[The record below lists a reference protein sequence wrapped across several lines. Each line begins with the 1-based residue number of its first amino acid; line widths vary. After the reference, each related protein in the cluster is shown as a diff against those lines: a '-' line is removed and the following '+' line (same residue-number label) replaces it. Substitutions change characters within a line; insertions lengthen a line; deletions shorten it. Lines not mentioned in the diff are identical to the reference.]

1 MFSKIIK
8 RINQMHI
15 YRNYSKMYKYV
26 EPYKFRALI
35 AILVSIPIGVL
46 DTVIPGA
53 LKYYIDGITNSKLST
68 VVVYMPLLIVAFTL
82 FQSALTYIA
91 NYVNAWV
98 GANISNSLKRDLYAK
113 LMRCTA
119 SFFDKNASGVVQMR
133 FNSDVDVACGGLLNN
148 VKNFTKKFFNS
159 VGYVGVLLFTSW
171 KLACVAIIVLGIA
184 LLPLNGVK
192 KRIKS
197 ITDNIVISGASVATS
212 YVETF
217 NGNRII
223 SSYNLYDYQLSKFI
237 DKLKAC
243 FKIGMK
249 MVQRTGILAP
259 IMHFVVGA
267 GVAVIVFV
275 GNYFLSTGEMTAGDF
290 TAFVTAVIL
299 LYQPI
304 KTLGDDITS
313 IQTSVLAMER
323 VFLLLETVPEIRSN
337 PKSTKIKEIKNNI
350 EYKDVTFSYDN
361 NRPVLKGINLKIKA
375 GETVAFVGNSGGG
388 KTTLVNLLPR
398 FYDVT
403 SGSVEIDGIDVR
415 KLELDS
421 LRDQISIVFQDNFLF
436 DGTILDNVLLGNE
449 KASETEIQQA
459 IKNACLSE
467 FVESLPKGLKT
478 KVGERG
484 VLLSGGQKQ
493 RIAIA
498 RAFIKNAP
506 IVILD
511 EATSALDNKSEA
523 VVQQAIN
530 NLMKDRT
537 VLIIAHRLSTVQNAD
552 KIVVVNYGEIAEV
565 GTHKEL
571 IENPNGVYQSLYK
584 SQLTL

>member
-184 LLPLNGVK
+184 LLPLKGVK

-243 FKIGMK
+243 FKMGMK

-323 VFLLLETVPEIRSN
+323 VFLLLETVPEIRNN